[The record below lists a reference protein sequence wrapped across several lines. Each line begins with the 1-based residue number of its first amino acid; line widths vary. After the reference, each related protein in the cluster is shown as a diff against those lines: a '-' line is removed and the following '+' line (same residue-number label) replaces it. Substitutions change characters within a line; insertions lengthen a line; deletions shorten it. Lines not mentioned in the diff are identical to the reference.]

1 MTESSQGARPRL
13 LLVDDEEGILSA
25 LRRTLR
31 REGYSIR
38 TARNA
43 VEGLAALEEEAA
55 DLVLSDHMMPGM
67 TGLDFLSEVKR
78 RRPQAICFLISGWS
92 QAVTRGE
99 LEKAGI
105 GGLIPKP
112 WDDGQLKETLRS
124 VLPESPA

>member
-1 MTESSQGARPRL
+1 MAEAGAVAGGRPRL

-43 VEGLAALEEEAA
+43 AEGLAALEEQGA

-67 TGLDFLSEVKR
+67 TGLDFLAEVKR
-78 RRPQAICFLISGWS
+78 RSPGSICFLISGWS

-99 LEKAGI
+99 LEQAGI
-105 GGLIPKP
+105 GGLISKP
-112 WDDGQLKETLRS
+112 WDDAQLKKTLRN
-124 VLPESPA
+124 LLA